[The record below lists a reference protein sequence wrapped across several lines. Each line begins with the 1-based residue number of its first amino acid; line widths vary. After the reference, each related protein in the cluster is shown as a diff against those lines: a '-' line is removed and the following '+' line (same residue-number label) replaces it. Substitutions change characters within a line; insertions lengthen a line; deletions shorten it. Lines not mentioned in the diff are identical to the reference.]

1 MILIGLGANLASEK
15 YGAPEQTLEAAI
27 AAMPKYGI
35 EIVKRSRWHQTEPVP
50 KSDQPM
56 FTNGV
61 IAVET
66 ALNPYELLDALR
78 QIESDFGRVRNGT
91 RNEARVI
98 DLDILTYNNQRIDNP
113 PTLELPHPRML
124 ERPFVM
130 QPLLEVTLEW
140 RLAG

>member
-15 YGAPEQTLEAAI
+15 YGSPQQTLEAAI
-27 AAMPKYGI
+27 AAMPQYGI
-35 EIVKRSRWHQTEPVP
+35 HVIKKSRWHQTEPVP

-66 ALNPYELLDALR
+66 ELTPYQLLDALR
-78 QIESDFGRVRNGT
+78 QIENDFGRIRNGV
-91 RNEARVI
+91 RNEARCI
-98 DLDILTYNNQRIDNP
+98 DLDLLTYNHERINDP
-113 PTLELPHPRML
+113 PRLELPHPRML